1 MQKKQIKNKGES
13 LISSMLSMLVFSA
26 GIMSML
32 GLLSNT
38 LIETASVE
46 YRSKAS
52 TIASNTLVN
61 MMIGDKSL
69 RNLRAQY
76 AAPNGAQYQEFL
88 SRVQSNLPGTLEE
101 KNYPTISLGNK
112 GVVEIKIKWKSP
124 SDQLD
129 HQIMMFSVIA
139 E

>member
-1 MQKKQIKNKGES
+1 MQKIQIKNKGES
-13 LISSMLSMLVFSA
+13 LVSSMLAMLVFSA
-26 GIMSML
+26 GIMSLL

-52 TIASNTLVN
+52 EIASNTLVN
-61 MMIGDKSL
+61 MMVGDKAL
-69 RNLRAQY
+69 GNLRMQY

-88 SRVQSNLPGTLEE
+88 RRVQSNLPGTQEE
-101 KNYPTISLGNK
+101 RNYPTVSIGNK

-129 HQIMMFSVIA
+129 HQIMMSSVIA

>member
-1 MQKKQIKNKGES
+1 MHKMQKVNKGES
-13 LISSMLSMLVFSA
+13 LISTMLSMLIFST

-52 TIASNTLVN
+52 AHANDIMVD

-69 RNLRAQY
+69 VNLKEQYTSPKGEKYRA
-76 AAPNGAQYQEFL
+76 FL
-88 SRVQSNLPGTLEE
+88 KRVQTNLPGTLEE
-101 KNYPTISLGNK
+101 KNYPTIDIDNK
-112 GVVEIKIKWKSP
+112 GGVEIKIKWKSP
-124 SDQLD
+124 SDQLE
-129 HQIMMFSVIA
+129 HQIMMSSVIT

>member
-1 MQKKQIKNKGES
+1 MRKITIKNKGES

-26 GIMSML
+26 GIMSLL
-32 GLLSNT
+32 GLLTNT
-38 LIETASVE
+38 LIETVSVE

-52 TIASNTLVN
+52 AIASNTLVN

-69 RNLRAQY
+69 NKLKTHY
-76 AAPNGAQYQEFL
+76 ASPNGEQYKEL
-88 SRVQSNLPGTLEE
+88 LRRVQSNLPGTLEE
-101 KNYPTISLGNK
+101 KNYPTISVGEK

-124 SDQLD
+124 SDQLS
-129 HQIMMFSVIA
+129 HQIMMSSIIT

>member
-52 TIASNTLVN
+52 TDLT
-61 MMIGDKSL
+61 
-69 RNLRAQY
+69 
-76 AAPNGAQYQEFL
+76 
-88 SRVQSNLPGTLEE
+88 
-101 KNYPTISLGNK
+101 
-112 GVVEIKIKWKSP
+112 
-124 SDQLD
+124 
-129 HQIMMFSVIA
+129 
-139 E
+139 

>member
-1 MQKKQIKNKGES
+1 MQKIQIKNKGES

-26 GIMSML
+26 GIMSLL
-32 GLLSNT
+32 GLLTNT

-52 TIASNTLVN
+52 AIASNTLVN

-69 RNLRAQY
+69 NKLKTHY
-76 AAPNGAQYQEFL
+76 ASPNGEQYKEL
-88 SRVQSNLPGTLEE
+88 LRRVQSNLPGTLEE
-101 KNYPTISLGNK
+101 KNYPTISVSEK

-124 SDQLD
+124 SDQLS
-129 HQIMMFSVIA
+129 HQIMMSSIIT

>member
-1 MQKKQIKNKGES
+1 MYKKLKKIEGES
-13 LISSMLSMLVFSA
+13 LISAMLGLLIFSA

-38 LIETASVE
+38 LIETANVE

-52 TIASNTLVN
+52 SIASNALIN
-61 MMIGDKSL
+61 MMIGDKSIA
-69 RNLRAQY
+69 NLKKQY
-76 AAPNGAQYQEFL
+76 IAPNGEQYKEL
-88 SRVQSNLPGTLEE
+88 LKTVQTNLPGTKDE
-101 KNYPTISLGNK
+101 KNYPTINVDDK

-124 SDQLD
+124 SDLSS
-129 HQIMMFSVIA
+129 HQIMMSSIIA

>member
-1 MQKKQIKNKGES
+1 MRKIKIKNKGES

-26 GIMSML
+26 GIMSLL
-32 GLLSNT
+32 GLLTNT

-52 TIASNTLVN
+52 AIASNTLVN
-61 MMIGDKSL
+61 MMVGHKAL
-69 RNLRAQY
+69 GNLKMQY
-76 AAPNGAQYQEFL
+76 EAPNGGQYQEFL
-88 SRVQSNLPGTLEE
+88 RRVQSNLPGTLEE
-101 KNYPTISLGNK
+101 KNYPTISIGEK

-124 SDQLD
+124 SDQLG
-129 HQIMMFSVIA
+129 HQIMMSSIIT

>member
-1 MQKKQIKNKGES
+1 MQKMQIKNKGES

-52 TIASNTLVN
+52 AIASNTLVN

-69 RNLRAQY
+69 ENLKTKY
-76 AAPNGAQYQEFL
+76 AAPNGTQYQEFL
-88 SRVQSNLPGTLEE
+88 KRVQSNLPGTLQE
-101 KNYPTISLGNK
+101 KNYPSISIDDK
-112 GVVEIKIKWKSP
+112 GRVEIKIKWKSP
-124 SDQLD
+124 SDELD
-129 HQIMMFSVIA
+129 HQIMMSSVIT

>member
-1 MQKKQIKNKGES
+1 MQKIQIKNKCES
-13 LISSMLSMLVFSA
+13 LISSKLSMLVFSA
-26 GIMSML
+26 GIMSLL
-32 GLLSNT
+32 GLLTNT

-52 TIASNTLVN
+52 AIASNTLVN

-69 RNLRAQY
+69 NKLKTHY
-76 AAPNGAQYQEFL
+76 ASPNGEQYKEL
-88 SRVQSNLPGTLEE
+88 LRRVQSNLPGTLEE
-101 KNYPTISLGNK
+101 KNYPTISVGEK

-124 SDQLD
+124 SDQLS
-129 HQIMMFSVIA
+129 HQIMMSSIIT

>member
-1 MQKKQIKNKGES
+1 MQKIQIKNKGES

-26 GIMSML
+26 GIMSLL
-32 GLLSNT
+32 GLLTNT

-52 TIASNTLVN
+52 AIASNTLVN

-69 RNLRAQY
+69 NKLKTNFAN
-76 AAPNGAQYQEFL
+76 PNGEQYKEL
-88 SRVQSNLPGTLEE
+88 LRRVQSNLPGTLEE
-101 KNYPTISLGNK
+101 KNYPTISVGEK

-124 SDQLD
+124 SDQLS
-129 HQIMMFSVIA
+129 HQIMMSSIIT

>member
-1 MQKKQIKNKGES
+1 
-13 LISSMLSMLVFSA
+13 MLVFSA

-52 TIASNTLVN
+52 AIASNTLVN

-69 RNLRAQY
+69 GNLKAQY
-76 AAPNGAQYQEFL
+76 AAPNGVQYQEFL
-88 SRVQSNLPGTLEE
+88 KRVQSNLPGTLEE
-101 KNYPTISLGNK
+101 KNYPTISIGNK

-129 HQIMMFSVIA
+129 HQIMMSSVIT

>member
-1 MQKKQIKNKGES
+1 
-13 LISSMLSMLVFSA
+13 MLSMLVFSA

-52 TIASNTLVN
+52 AIASNTLVN

-69 RNLRAQY
+69 GNLRAQY
-76 AAPNGAQYQEFL
+76 VAPNGAQYQEL
-88 SRVQSNLPGTLEE
+88 LNRVQSNLPGTLEA
-101 KNYPTISLGNK
+101 KNYPTISIGNK

-129 HQIMMFSVIA
+129 HQIMMSSVIA

>member
-1 MQKKQIKNKGES
+1 MQKIQIKNKGES
-13 LISSMLSMLVFSA
+13 LISSILSMLVFSA
-26 GIMSML
+26 GIISLL
-32 GLLSNT
+32 GLLTNT

-52 TIASNTLVN
+52 AIASNTLVN

-69 RNLRAQY
+69 NKLKTHY
-76 AAPNGAQYQEFL
+76 ASPNGEQYKEL
-88 SRVQSNLPGTLEE
+88 LRRVQSNLPGTLEE
-101 KNYPTISLGNK
+101 KNYPTISVSEK

-124 SDQLD
+124 SDQLS
-129 HQIMMFSVIA
+129 HQIMMSSIIT

>member
-1 MQKKQIKNKGES
+1 MRKILIKNKGES
-13 LISSMLSMLVFSA
+13 LISSMLSLLVFSA
-26 GIMSML
+26 GIMSLL

-52 TIASNTLVN
+52 SIASNTLVN

-69 RNLRAQY
+69 DKLKTHY
-76 AAPNGAQYQEFL
+76 ANPNGEQYKEFL
-88 SRVQSNLPGTLEE
+88 RRVQANLPGTLEE
-101 KNYPTISLGNK
+101 KNYPTISVGEK

-124 SDQLD
+124 SDQLS
-129 HQIMMFSVIA
+129 HQIMMSSIIT

>member
-13 LISSMLSMLVFSA
+13 LISSMLAMLVFSA

-52 TIASNTLVN
+52 AIASNTLIN

-69 RNLRAQY
+69 GNLRAQY
-76 AAPNGAQYQEFL
+76 AAPNGVQYQEFL
-88 SRVQSNLPGTLEE
+88 KRVQSNLPGTLEE
-101 KNYPTISLGNK
+101 KNFPTISIENK

-129 HQIMMFSVIA
+129 HQIMMSSVIA

>member
-1 MQKKQIKNKGES
+1 MQKIQIKNKGES

-26 GIMSML
+26 GIMSLL
-32 GLLSNT
+32 GLLTNT

-52 TIASNTLVN
+52 AIASNTLVN

-69 RNLRAQY
+69 NKLKTHFAS
-76 AAPNGAQYQEFL
+76 PNGEQYKEL
-88 SRVQSNLPGTLEE
+88 LRRVQSNLPGTLEE
-101 KNYPTISLGNK
+101 KNYPTISVGEK
-112 GVVEIKIKWKSP
+112 GEVEIKIKWKSP
-124 SDQLD
+124 SDQLS
-129 HQIMMFSVIA
+129 HQIMMSSIIT

>member
-1 MQKKQIKNKGES
+1 MQKIQIKNKGES

-26 GIMSML
+26 GIMSLL
-32 GLLSNT
+32 GLLTNT
-38 LIETASVE
+38 LIETVSVE

-52 TIASNTLVN
+52 AIASNTLVN

-69 RNLRAQY
+69 NKLKTHY
-76 AAPNGAQYQEFL
+76 ASPNGEQYKEL
-88 SRVQSNLPGTLEE
+88 LRRVQSNLPGTLEE
-101 KNYPTISLGNK
+101 KNYPTISVGEK

-124 SDQLD
+124 SDQLS
-129 HQIMMFSVIA
+129 HQIMMSSIIT

>member
-1 MQKKQIKNKGES
+1 MRKKQIKNKGES
-13 LISSMLSMLVFSA
+13 LISSMLAMLVFSA

-52 TIASNTLVN
+52 TIASNALVN
-61 MMIGDKSL
+61 MVIGDKSL
-69 RNLRAQY
+69 GTLRAQY

-88 SRVQSNLPGTLEE
+88 NKVQSNLPGTLEE
-101 KNYPTISLGNK
+101 KYFPTISIGNK
-112 GVVEIKIKWKSP
+112 GLVEIKIKWKSS

-129 HQIMMFSVIA
+129 HQIMVSSVIS

>member
-1 MQKKQIKNKGES
+1 MRKITIKNKGES

-26 GIMSML
+26 GIMSLL
-32 GLLSNT
+32 GLLTNT

-52 TIASNTLVN
+52 AIASNTLVN

-69 RNLRAQY
+69 NKLKTHY
-76 AAPNGAQYQEFL
+76 ASPNGEQYKEL
-88 SRVQSNLPGTLEE
+88 LRRVQSSLPGTLEE
-101 KNYPTISLGNK
+101 KNYPTISVGEK

-124 SDQLD
+124 SDQLS
-129 HQIMMFSVIA
+129 HQIMMSSIIT

>member
-1 MQKKQIKNKGES
+1 
-13 LISSMLSMLVFSA
+13 MLSMLVFSA
-26 GIMSML
+26 GIMSLL
-32 GLLSNT
+32 GLLTNT

-52 TIASNTLVN
+52 AIASNTLVN

-69 RNLRAQY
+69 NKLKTHY
-76 AAPNGAQYQEFL
+76 ASPNGEQYKEL
-88 SRVQSNLPGTLEE
+88 LRRVQSNLPGTLEE
-101 KNYPTISLGNK
+101 KNYPTISVGEK

-124 SDQLD
+124 SDQLS
-129 HQIMMFSVIA
+129 HQIMMSSIIT

>member
-1 MQKKQIKNKGES
+1 MQKIQIKNKGES

-26 GIMSML
+26 GIMSLL
-32 GLLSNT
+32 GLLTNT

-52 TIASNTLVN
+52 AIASNTLVN

-69 RNLRAQY
+69 NKLKTHY
-76 AAPNGAQYQEFL
+76 ASPNGEQYKEL
-88 SRVQSNLPGTLEE
+88 LRRVQSNLPGTLEE
-101 KNYPTISLGNK
+101 KNYPTISVGEK

-124 SDQLD
+124 SDQLS
-129 HQIMMFSVIA
+129 HQIMMSSIIT

>member
-1 MQKKQIKNKGES
+1 MRKITIKNKGES

-26 GIMSML
+26 GIMSLL
-32 GLLSNT
+32 GLLTNT

-52 TIASNTLVN
+52 AIASNTLVN

-69 RNLRAQY
+69 NKLKTHY
-76 AAPNGAQYQEFL
+76 ASPNGEQYKEL
-88 SRVQSNLPGTLEE
+88 LRRVQSNLPGTLEE
-101 KNYPTISLGNK
+101 KNYPTISVSEK

-124 SDQLD
+124 SDQLS
-129 HQIMMFSVIA
+129 HQIMMSSIIT

>member
-1 MQKKQIKNKGES
+1 MQKIQIKNKGES

-26 GIMSML
+26 GIMSLL
-32 GLLSNT
+32 GLLTNT

-52 TIASNTLVN
+52 AIASTTLVN
-61 MMIGDKSL
+61 MMVGDKAL
-69 RNLRAQY
+69 GNLKMQY

-88 SRVQSNLPGTLEE
+88 RRVQSNLPGTLEE
-101 KNYPTISLGNK
+101 KNYPTISVGEK
-112 GVVEIKIKWKSP
+112 DVVEIKIKWKSP
-124 SDQLD
+124 SDQLS
-129 HQIMMFSVIA
+129 HQIMMSSIIT